1 MAYDILEERIALINT
16 RDGHFI
22 RIKLWNSGSVPIL
35 DEDHDVPI
43 IFNFGKRA
51 EVVRVNCFATDPP
64 TLNAH
69 LNKDSGNAILEKP
82 IPKLNGGESITFD
95 VEVHDYDK
103 INISSHITWIK
114 KIIEMPQDL
123 NRGISICIVLTA
135 LCGAFFLIIEITSAL
150 TGNGVIKEVI
160 DLAFVG
166 IVWAV
171 WLIRSFEF
179 RFRRLYAIARSS
191 GGIAFVLLSY
201 SIIHFSTIAFLPAI
215 LAFWHS
221 K

>member
-1 MAYDILEERIALINT
+1 MSASVGPSVVEITGLILTALSLFLSTTLSVILFRLVNRRGMAYDILEERIALINT

-135 LCGAFFLIIEITSAL
+135 LCGAFF
-150 TGNGVIKEVI
+150 
-160 DLAFVG
+160 
-166 IVWAV
+166 
-171 WLIRSFEF
+171 
-179 RFRRLYAIARSS
+179 
-191 GGIAFVLLSY
+191 
-201 SIIHFSTIAFLPAI
+201 
-215 LAFWHS
+215 
-221 K
+221 